1 MDKIK
6 FNGLKIGQV
15 IKNNKTSKNW
25 TVTEFITSYSSV
37 KKSQPD
43 QYKVRLSNG
52 MGKFI
57 VVSVESLMEKY
68 KW

>member
-6 FNGLKIGQV
+6 FNGLQIGQV
-15 IKNNKTSKNW
+15 IKNNKTLKNW
-25 TVTEFITSYSSV
+25 IVTEFITSYSSV

-57 VVSVESLMEKY
+57 VVPVDSLRKKY

>member
-6 FNGLKIGQV
+6 FSGLEIGQI
-15 IKNNKTSKNW
+15 IKNNKTLKNW
-25 TVTEFITSYSSV
+25 IVTEFITSYSSV

-52 MGKFI
+52 MGKSL
-57 VVSVESLMEKY
+57 VVSVDSLRKKY
-68 KW
+68 QW